1 MCYVSDTVVPY
12 VPRTEEGDDSSVY
25 IDIDNRWMH
34 DGTGLTPTFLV
45 NLSTANLTAHR
56 VTALR
61 ANPIQLPNGPAFP
74 PQPTLVINAPGTNA
88 ADPSHPPFGSYR
100 VLEARPLGGFQSP
113 VRERNNTDTTSTE
126 SVPEGMDN
134 SGALG
139 RSSTRA

>member
-1 MCYVSDTVVPY
+1 MCYVSTAIIPH
-12 VPRTEEGDDSSVY
+12 VPRTEESDDCSVV
-25 IDIDNRWMH
+25 ININDRWLE

-134 SGALG
+134 SGAPG
-139 RSSTRA
+139 RSNTRP

>member
-1 MCYVSDTVVPY
+1 MCYVSTAIVPD
-12 VPRTEEGDDSSVY
+12 VPRTEES
-25 IDIDNRWMH
+25 DNGTVVLNINDRWLE
-34 DGTGLTPTFLV
+34 DGTGLTLTFV
-45 NLSTANLTAHR
+45 VDLSAANLTAHR

-113 VRERNNTDTTSTE
+113 VRERNITDTTSTE

-134 SGALG
+134 SGALC
-139 RSSTRA
+139 RSNTRP